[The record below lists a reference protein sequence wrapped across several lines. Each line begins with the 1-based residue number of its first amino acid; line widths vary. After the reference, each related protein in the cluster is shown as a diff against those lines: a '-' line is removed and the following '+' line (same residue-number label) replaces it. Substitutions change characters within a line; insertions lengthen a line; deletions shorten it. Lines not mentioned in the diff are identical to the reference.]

1 MLRRV
6 SNYKDEVLKM
16 CAGFAYHWYDGDK
29 HEELAKVRERHK
41 NKLLLQ
47 TEACVE
53 LLLLDKKEDELIGR
67 YTSFERYYQ
76 DHVKD
81 LLYGSNGFIDW
92 NILLDDKGG
101 PNHVGNYCEA
111 PIMRRENKIFINPS
125 YYALKHLSRVV
136 KKNKTFMETN
146 ELQDI
151 LIASSVDEFGKIAIT
166 MSNNRKNNAIIT
178 INEIGLNYL
187 LEPKETITV
196 WEDNE

>member
-1 MLRRV
+1 MH
-6 SNYKDEVLKM
+6 
-16 CAGFAYHWYDGDK
+16 FASSLILFDQG
-29 HEELAKVRERHK
+29 
-41 NKLLLQ
+41 
-47 TEACVE
+47 
-53 LLLLDKKEDELIGR
+53 KKEDELIGR

-111 PIMRRENKIFINPS
+111 PIMRRGNKIFINPS
-125 YYALKHLSRVV
+125 YYALKHLSKVI
-136 KKNKTFMETN
+136 KKNKTYMETN

-151 LIASSVDEFGKIAIT
+151 FIASSVDEFGKIAIT

-196 WEDNE
+196 WEENE